1 MKNLFARSI
10 FAGGESGLVLK
21 IFPEKRLSRKVQMIG
36 DFLYTHA
43 RKFQKIFGFEYYI
56 IIDPL
61 SR

>member
-1 MKNLFARSI
+1 MKKFIRSI
-10 FAGGESGLVLK
+10 YIRWGESGLVLK

-36 DFLYTHA
+36 DVLYTHA